1 MESHQAVFSD
11 IERMSRM
18 ETMPNW
24 LHKRASMTPDRVAII
39 ENDTQLTYKELQI
52 RSVEVAN
59 ALRTKGIAK
68 GNHVGFFMQNSLEA
82 AVCLHALMYIGTVIV
97 PLNHRLTAS
106 ELSFQ
111 LNDAEL
117 TYVISDDELKGKASE
132 ALNDLNVSLI
142 VYQELQKGSQD
153 LSNLEVTIEL
163 DRLHTIMYTSGT
175 TGKPKGVML
184 TYGNHWWSA
193 ISSSLNLGHEVQD
206 RWLCAVPMFHMSGLS
221 ILLRSVIYGIT
232 MIIKPRFDPHVVNQS
247 IQHEGVTIVS
257 VVSAMLR
264 RMLDDL
270 GEEGYAPTLRCV
282 LLGGGPAPYPL
293 LKTCEKK
300 GIPVY
305 QTFGMTETAS
315 QLVTLSPEYMLQKQ
329 GSAGKAL
336 FPSEVVIGDNLPPG
350 EHGEIR
356 VKGPTVTSGY
366 WKRNEATQE
375 ALRNGWLHT
384 GDIGY
389 MDEDGFLFVLDRRK
403 DLIISGGENV
413 YPAEIESALLE
424 HHAVKDAGVTG
435 IQDEKWGEVSVAYV
449 VSEFELSSSVL
460 LDFLSKR
467 LANYKLPKRI
477 SFVDEL
483 PRNGA
488 NKLQRNQLTNLRET
502 RQ

>member
-1 MESHQAVFSD
+1 
-11 IERMSRM
+11 M

-24 LHKRASMTPDRVAII
+24 LHKRAQMTPERVAII
-39 ENDTQLTYKELQI
+39 ENGTQVTYKELQKK
-52 RSVEVAN
+52 SVEVAN
-59 ALRTKGIAK
+59 GLRAEGIDKGQHI
-68 GNHVGFFMQNSLEA
+68 GFFMQNSLEA
-82 AVCLHALMYIGTVIV
+82 AVCLHALMYIGAVIV
-97 PLNHRLTAS
+97 PLNHRLTAA

-111 LNDAEL
+111 LDDAEL
-117 TYVISDDELKGKASE
+117 TYVIADDELVGKTTD
-132 ALNDLNVSLI
+132 ALNDSNVSLL
-142 VYQELQKGSQD
+142 VYQQVKPGSQD
-153 LSNLEVTIEL
+153 LSKLEVTIEL
-163 DRLHTIMYTSGT
+163 DQLHTIMYTSGT

-193 ISSSLNLGHEVQD
+193 ISSSLNLGHDVHD

-232 MIIKPRFDPHVVNQS
+232 MIIKPRFEPHVVNQS
-247 IQHEGVTIVS
+247 IQQEGVTIVS
-257 VVSAMLR
+257 VVSAMLS

-270 GEEGYAPTLRCV
+270 GGASYPSTLRCV

-293 LKTCEKK
+293 LTTCERK
-300 GIPVY
+300 GIPVF

-315 QLVTLSPEYMLQKQ
+315 QLVTLSPEYMLLKQ

-336 FPSEVVIGDNLPPG
+336 FPSEVLISDNDNVLSPG
-350 EHGEIR
+350 EHGEIL

-366 WKRNEATQE
+366 WKRNEATHE

-435 IQDEKWGEVSVAYV
+435 IQDEKWGEVPVAFV
-449 VSEFELSSSVL
+449 VKDELDLSSDAL
-460 LDFLSKR
+460 LAFLSER
-467 LANYKLPKRI
+467 LASYKLPKWI

-488 NKLQRNQLTNLRET
+488 NKLQRNRLNNTRET
-502 RQ
+502 NR